1 MKSSFENF
9 GRDELLKLPSE
20 IRYHQEVCLHIIFTF
35 CASSWFGSAHSNSK
49 WRDDRSAFDW
59 QWIPPNGTLTYG
71 EYSERVLASFSGKSV
86 DHTLMP
92 Q

>member
-1 MKSSFENF
+1 MVAPSSENASDVDRSTF
-9 GRDELLKLPSE
+9 VLFIQPDWDELLKLPSE
-20 IRYHQEVCLHIIFTF
+20 IRYHQE
-35 CASSWFGSAHSNSK
+35 
-49 WRDDRSAFDW
+49 
-59 QWIPPNGTLTYG
+59 WIPPNGTLTYG